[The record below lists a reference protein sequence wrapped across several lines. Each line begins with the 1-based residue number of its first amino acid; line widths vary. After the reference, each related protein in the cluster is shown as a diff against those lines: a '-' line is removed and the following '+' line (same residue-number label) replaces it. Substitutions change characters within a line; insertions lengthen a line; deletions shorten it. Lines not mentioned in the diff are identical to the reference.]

1 MIIKLTKNGQVFIP
15 KNVQKNLKF
24 HEGEFLFVHACKD
37 KILIE
42 KNNQNKFLNQ
52 CVFNYGRVS
61 IPAEIRRLLGISEIT
76 PLSMKVSVEQQII
89 FIQKNNEVLN

>member
-1 MIIKLTKNGQVFIP
+1 MNIKLTKNGQILIP
-15 KNVQKNLKF
+15 KRVQKSLKF
-24 HEGEFLFVHACKD
+24 HEGEFLFIHTCKD

-52 CVFNYGRVS
+52 CVFNFGRIS
-61 IPAEIRRLLGISEIT
+61 IPAEIRRILNISEMT
-76 PLSMKVSVEQQII
+76 PLSMNVSIEQQTI